1 MRRALLLFAA
11 WGLAAAALPAEDLA
25 WSREDRMEFLSRHLD
40 AIDPI
45 ERVYEEAD
53 AARLP
58 VRDEFGRSLRRRG
71 AQDPR
76 HPVEQ
81 LRDALERL
89 QSQPDDLALAT
100 RMLVATD
107 ALLDDLFD
115 LSNAAY
121 ENDQEDL
128 ARRLDDFT
136 RVIERHW
143 AEVEDYVLYL
153 AGEKQQRLQELE
165 RENFLLRETLEKL
178 KVPR

>member
-11 WGLAAAALPAEDLA
+11 WGLGAAPLAAQDSA
-25 WSREDRMEFLSRHLD
+25 WTREDRIEFLSRHLD
-40 AIDPI
+40 ALQPI
-45 ERVYEEAD
+45 EQAFEEAD

-58 VRDEFGRSLRRRG
+58 ARDEFGRSLRRRG
-71 AQDPR
+71 TQDPR

-89 QSQPDDLALAT
+89 QSRPDDLALAT
-100 RMLVATD
+100 RMLIATD

-121 ENDQEDL
+121 ENDQEAM
-128 ARRLDDFT
+128 ARRLDDLT

-143 AEVEDYVLYL
+143 AEAEDYVLYL
-153 AGEKQQRLQELE
+153 AGEKQQRLEELE
-165 RENFLLRETLEKL
+165 RENLLLRQTLEKQ
-178 KVPR
+178 KGPR